1 MINSLQKPRQPS
13 SCIAKFLQNYML
25 QLFLFDTGYSLVVL
39 GSDFFSWSWGVGG
52 REGHILQIAFPKH
65 SFPFFYYHKINLHL
79 GITIS
84 EQFVSLFPE
93 IRIFLKL
100 SAIIL

>member
-1 MINSLQKPRQPS
+1 
-13 SCIAKFLQNYML
+13 ML

-84 EQFVSLFPE
+84 EQLFFFSVFSNMNLSQAVSNH
-93 IRIFLKL
+93 
-100 SAIIL
+100 IIGI